1 MINKQSIWFLTLF
14 GLVLV
19 LGIYYITMPNEFL
32 KNTKEVN
39 LIKDNNIDI
48 KESDILALLRVERDE
63 ETLTAMEE
71 LEGILT
77 SDDATADE
85 KNLAFEELKVLNLV
99 KGKEASLEDK
109 IKSEFNIKSFIKIE
123 NDNIGVTI
131 NSSVHDYELANKIM
145 RSIQSEYDEKVYI
158 SVKFDGN

>member
-123 NDNIGVTI
+123 NDNISVTI